1 MVKTSVQ
8 KAIGRLK
15 AGKKDSPYLE
25 DIVKPCP
32 NVLKAF
38 NRLGVIANC
47 YQEEKEAMK
56 IAKLDEEAK
65 EKISGYDRHTLSFLC
80 ITKYFFNKYFNSDNE
95 EDSICVTNPSID
107 IYEKEGPINI
117 FKDPEPFVK
126 MRLDGI
132 RNHEG
137 IGVLELDSYDITNNG
152 LYIPSVSQIK
162 LKKEFGI
169 KDDIELIHKIGYPT
183 DYQLDQWP
191 QNINPPEIGTKNKA
205 MLSYSINHPGVS
217 FIVLNKYGYI
227 IQGGKIINKKS
238 PSYFKELC

>member
-80 ITKYFFNKYFNSDNE
+80 ITKYFFNN
-95 EDSICVTNPSID
+95 
-107 IYEKEGPINI
+107 
-117 FKDPEPFVK
+117 
-126 MRLDGI
+126 
-132 RNHEG
+132 
-137 IGVLELDSYDITNNG
+137 
-152 LYIPSVSQIK
+152 LY
-162 LKKEFGI
+162 
-169 KDDIELIHKIGYPT
+169 Y
-183 DYQLDQWP
+183 
-191 QNINPPEIGTKNKA
+191 
-205 MLSYSINHPGVS
+205 
-217 FIVLNKYGYI
+217 
-227 IQGGKIINKKS
+227 
-238 PSYFKELC
+238 